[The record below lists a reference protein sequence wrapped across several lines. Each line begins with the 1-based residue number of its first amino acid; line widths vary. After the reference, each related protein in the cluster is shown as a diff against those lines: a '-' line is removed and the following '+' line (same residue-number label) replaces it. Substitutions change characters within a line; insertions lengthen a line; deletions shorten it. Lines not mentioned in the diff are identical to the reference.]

1 MHKKLLLPILALAL
15 ALPLVSCGD
24 GEGKESG
31 SASVSEEEGYTIAQ
45 VYETT
50 GSRSRLFQRT
60 SDIELTPYEYLG
72 HSEVVVGDEPIAPYH
87 GNGGAL
93 THSSAYLLS
102 QLDEELRHE
111 ILESLYGESGAHFS
125 LVRVPWGT
133 SDYTLSE
140 EDFYTFDDVDG
151 SKDYTL
157 EHFSIAKDERF
168 LIPVLREI
176 VEINPDVEIIAAP
189 WSAPAWM
196 KTSGNLVGGR
206 LIGSDN
212 QELENPSNE
221 EKAYAQYLFKAVEAY
236 AEAGVPV
243 DYLSIVNEPLVG
255 FVQYPCMMM
264 DSAQQ
269 YRVAKLLGEY
279 LSESDYEAKILGYDH
294 NVGSAL
300 DLTFDSYAAVLADGD
315 ALSGA
320 LGGFA
325 VHCYDG
331 NWPNVYGD
339 FIYETKQNPAYG
351 EYPVF
356 VTEVTESSSSVDFA
370 QNLSWSA
377 DNVAIGPAGQG
388 YSGSTYWNLVLD
400 PNGKPVKG
408 NSATCY
414 GIITLD
420 PDGSYSFSASYY
432 AMLHLSKF
440 SHIEDGEMPQW
451 VSSESTNFG
460 TIVTAAMKNQDGTT
474 TVAIVNTSDRVEE
487 AVDVVVGDKMAS
499 VTVQPQS
506 VTTLLLT
513 DGEGEPY
520 EAIELDGVTLTQT
533 SYGVFDV
540 EIETA
545 AGEGVSFHLAEG
557 MMADEEDPLLDLAY
571 EDGVY
576 KGVLEA
582 MPGEHALHMV
592 KGDVEG
598 DLSITI
604 PRANPS
610 IVEMEGGYIQAN
622 FTLDTGMSWS
632 SFCDPY
638 GKEVWRSSEPVF
650 DEKAEKVNLTAE
662 GEDDPIY
669 ITTNEYI
676 DKAPDVE
683 KPYYFIRLIGKNGL
697 VDYRSA
703 AIRFREDFFEVAED
717 KIELLM
723 VEGVPTFR
731 YEGKVTS
738 ELGLG
743 SAIYVK
749 DINNEEHV
757 SSEAIDLGE
766 NRIRI
771 DFDLRVLE
779 KRGTWYDLFLLGPG
793 GSASFEFTTD
803 DAPDYSATI
812 ESEGVQYKFE
822 NWEGVVKIN
831 AIAL

>member
-1 MHKKLLLPILALAL
+1 MSKKLLLLILALAL

-24 GEGKESG
+24 GEGDG
-31 SASVSEEEGYTIAQ
+31 SSSALTEEDYTVAQ

-60 SDIELTPYEYLG
+60 NDIELTPYEYLG
-72 HSEVVVGDEPIAPYH
+72 HSEVVVGEEPISPYH
-87 GNGGAL
+87 GLGGAL

-102 QLDEELRHE
+102 QLDDELRHE

-125 LVRVPWGT
+125 LVRIPWGT

-140 EDFYTFDDVDG
+140 EDFYTFDDVEG
-151 SKDYTL
+151 ATDYTL

-176 VEINPDVEIIAAP
+176 IEINPDVEIIAAP

-221 EKAYAQYLFKAVEAY
+221 ERAYAQYLFMAVEAY

-243 DYLSIVNEPLVG
+243 DYLSIVNEPLVL
-255 FVQYPCMMM
+255 FVQYPCMGM

-279 LSESDYEAKILGYDH
+279 LAGSEHETKILGYDH

-300 DLTFDSYAAVLADGD
+300 DLTFDSYAAVLSEGD
-315 ALSGA
+315 ALSGS

-331 NWPNVYGD
+331 NWPNIYSD
-339 FIYETKQNPAYG
+339 FIYETKQNEAYG
-351 EYPVF
+351 DYPVF

-377 DNVAIGPAGQG
+377 DNVSIGPAGQG
-388 YSGSTYWNLVLD
+388 FAGSTYWNLVLD
-400 PNGKPVKG
+400 PNGRPVKG
-408 NSATCY
+408 NNATCY
-414 GIITLD
+414 GMITLEE
-420 PDGSYSFSASYY
+420 DGSYSYSASYY

-440 SHIEDGEMPQW
+440 SHTEDGEMPQW
-451 VSSESTNFG
+451 VTSESTNFG
-460 TIVTAAMKNQDGTT
+460 TIVTAALKNQDGTT
-474 TVAIVNTSDRVEE
+474 TVALVNTSDRVEE
-487 AVDVVVGDKMAS
+487 TVDVVLGEKMA
-499 VTVQPQS
+499 TITIQPQS
-506 VTTLLLT
+506 VTTLLFT
-513 DGEGEPY
+513 NGEDEPY
-520 EAIELDGVTLTQT
+520 EAIELSAVRLSQT

-540 EIETA
+540 EIETD
-545 AGEGVSFHLAEG
+545 AGEGVSFHLSDG

-576 KGVLEA
+576 KGTLEA

-604 PRANPS
+604 PRTNPS
-610 IVEMEGGYIQAN
+610 IVRMDGGYIQTN

-650 DEKAEKVNLTAE
+650 DEKAEKVNLTE
-662 GEDDPIY
+662 DGEDDPIY

-676 DKAPDVE
+676 DRNPDSE

-703 AIRFREDFFEVAED
+703 AIRFREDFFEVEED
-717 KIELLM
+717 RISLLM
-723 VEGVPTFR
+723 AEGVPTFR

-757 SSEAIDLGE
+757 SSSAIDLGE

-793 GSASFEFTTD
+793 GSASFEFTTE